1 MPLSA
6 RVARFL
12 ALACVLL
19 VPTQAGA
26 QIDSTLCAPEDDCPT
41 LRLDAF
47 LERVL
52 RANPEIRSLSLEDD
66 RAVAGLLDARG
77 GFDPLL
83 LSGYE
88 YKTKDDKDK
97 INVLRSGVSLPF
109 DVLMSPSL
117 TLDYRRGL
125 GSGVDPSVATSLG
138 GETRL
143 GLSVMPLQGLFTNK
157 RRATLDKA
165 RLEPRRA
172 NAVQAAGRNLL
183 LLDATGAFWSWVEA
197 SRVLQI
203 NRDLL
208 DLAVRRLDFVRR
220 RARVGE
226 AAAIDSVEAELSV
239 VSRQGKV
246 AAAVRKAEQAGV
258 KLAVFLWEPDGTPAA
273 FDFVPPPVDALPTVS
288 DEALRAASER
298 ALTRRPEL
306 QEIAVKLEQLR
317 VEQRLAR
324 ERLRPKL
331 LLEAQA
337 VTYDTDFRGTADV
350 KFGFKIDQ
358 PLLFR
363 HARGTVENARV
374 DVRQLDFKRDL
385 TERKVL
391 ADVDVSV
398 VALRQAE
405 RRVAIA
411 ERRVTLARRL
421 QEAERRR
428 FELGESTL
436 FLVNQREQA
445 FAQAREEL
453 VAAQADVLRAFA
465 AYQWSTGI
473 IADDLPAAG
482 L

>member
-1 MPLSA
+1 MPLFV
-6 RVARFL
+6 RVAWL
-12 ALACVLL
+12 LVLACAL
-19 VPTQAGA
+19 VPGRAGA
-26 QIDSTLCAPEDDCPT
+26 QIDSTLCTPEDDCPT

-52 RANPEIRSLSLEDD
+52 RANPQIRALGLEDE

-88 YKTKDDKDK
+88 YKTEEDKDK
-97 INVLRSGVSLPF
+97 LNVLRSGLSLPF

-125 GSGVDPSVATSLG
+125 GSSVDPSVATSFD

-143 GLSVMPLQGLFTNK
+143 GLTLTPLQGLFTNK
-157 RRATLDKA
+157 RRATLQKA

-172 NAVQAAGRNLL
+172 NAIQAAGRNLL
-183 LLDATGAFWSWVEA
+183 LLEATGAFWSWTEA
-197 SRVLQI
+197 NRVLQI

-246 AAAVRKAEQAGV
+246 AEAVRKAEQAGV
-258 KLAVFLWEPDGTPAA
+258 KLSVFLWEADGTPAA
-273 FDFVPPPVDALPTVS
+273 FDFAPPPVPSLPTVT
-288 DEALRAASER
+288 DEAVRAAAER

-306 QEIAVKLEQLR
+306 QEIGVKLEQLR

-337 VTYDTDFRGTADV
+337 VAYDADFGETADV
-350 KFGFKIDQ
+350 KFGLKIDQ

-363 HARGTVENARV
+363 SARGTVENARV
-374 DVRQLDFKRDL
+374 DVLQLDFKRDL

-391 ADVDVSV
+391 ADVDVAV

-421 QEAERRR
+421 QEAEQRR

-453 VAAQADVLRAFA
+453 VTAQADVLRAYA

-473 IADDLPAAG
+473 IADDLPAVG
-482 L
+482 F